1 MPEWNPIAKMCV
13 TKPSFHFMNM
23 AYNDYKVDNAP
34 CKAGVTNQCAVRMS
48 VALNRCGFDLE
59 AFKNQKRIHKNRKS
73 CKLTVPHVLGAR
85 ELAKYLSESWG
96 PPIKFAGGGVE
107 SAPFVFHRRK
117 GVIYFDNCFIRKGQ
131 TKKTGD
137 HIDLW
142 TGITYYNEIIK
153 VSAGGSA
160 QVGTPLFGE
169 SKEVWFFPLA
179 G

>member
-1 MPEWNPIAKMCV
+1 MLAWTDIANMCV
-13 TKPSFHFMNM
+13 SKPSFHLMEL
-23 AYNDYKVDNAP
+23 AYRDYTIDNAP

-48 VALNRCGFDLE
+48 VALKRCGFDLA
-59 AFKNQKRIHKNRKS
+59 AFRNQKRIHRNRRS
-73 CKLTVPHVLGAR
+73 CNLTVPHVLGAK
-85 ELAKYLSESWG
+85 ELADYLSQSWG
-96 PPIKFAGGGVE
+96 APERFGGDAVN
-107 SAPFVFHRRK
+107 SAPFVLNGRK
-117 GVIYFDNCFIRKGQ
+117 GVIYFDNCFVRSGS

-142 TGITYYNEIIK
+142 TGETYYNEVIK

-169 SKEVWFFPLA
+169 SREVWFFHLP